1 MIKKYLTLKN
11 LITSLIIIGLVIALF
26 QVDSYRNKE
35 FSSQKAKLDSL
46 TLVNQQLV
54 QTTNQQ
60 GQVISKQAVIITDNQ
75 STLAS
80 LTSQVFDLKDKEQKR
95 IKQVNALISI
105 ASHTKVDSIRVPY
118 VDTLKLKKFSD
129 SLERICR
136 AVIDYYENSTTPV
149 PRHALIDS
157 PYFKFDGTITR
168 SGLTVNSINL
178 PDTQRI
184 AVVETKG
191 GFFKR
196 DINGKIKFHLP
207 SKTEIQ
213 VLHTNPNIKV
223 DGISSIVYKP
233 PTKPRWLE
241 RGLLF
246 ASGIAFK
253 IFALK

>member
-1 MIKKYLTLKN
+1 MIRKLTVKN
-11 LITSLIIIGLVIALF
+11 VVTALIIIGLVIALF
-26 QVDSYRNKE
+26 QVDSCRNKQ
-35 FSSQKAKLDSL
+35 FSSQKAELDSL

-60 GQVISKQAVIITDNQ
+60 GQIISKQTVVITDNQ
-75 STLAS
+75 SSLAS
-80 LTSQVFDLKDKEQKR
+80 LTSQVFDLKEREQKR
-95 IKQVNALISI
+95 IKQVNALLSI
-105 ASHTKVDSIRVPY
+105 TSHTKIDSIKVPY
-118 VDTLKLKKFSD
+118 VDTVKLKKFSD

-136 AVIDYYENSTTPV
+136 VVIDYYENSTTPV

-191 GFFKR
+191 GFFRR
-196 DINGKIKFHLP
+196 DINGKVRFHIP

-213 VLHTNPNIKV
+213 VLHTNPNIKI
-223 DGISSIVYKP
+223 DGISSIIYKP
-233 PTKPRWLE
+233 PIKSRWLE
-241 RGLLF
+241 RGILF

-253 IFALK
+253 VFVLK